1 MSART
6 SFRGHGPPSVKTGPG
21 NPACWPP
28 EAVPRGPR
36 HFPGITG
43 AVLFSQSW
51 RLLGPGDMAKASVS
65 GVSTGA
71 GQIKMAQCQASVCAP
86 PHRREPSH
94 QSLPLQG
101 RFFFPCLA

>member
-36 HFPGITG
+36 HFPGIAG

-65 GVSTGA
+65 GS
-71 GQIKMAQCQASVCAP
+71 KHWC
-86 PHRREPSH
+86 
-94 QSLPLQG
+94 
-101 RFFFPCLA
+101 